1 MKLGANDVSAVKIGA
16 TDVNKVYLGSNLVWE
31 KAVGTLLLDLYPN
44 AVVAYSLRQ
53 LSTSYNGSAIK
64 VRRSS
69 DSNEQDIN
77 FVANEL
83 DTTSLLSFV
92 GSGSGFIPTWY
103 DQSGNTNNQFQSS
116 ASPQPNTVDSGTLVT
131 LNGNPT
137 ARFGFNRFMQTSS
150 AVSLGSPSEMWIF
163 TVLNLDDVNTYH
175 WVYGCSAASNNNG
188 GFNFYVGG
196 GDLFVGIQGATY
208 VQLKTPI
215 TTGNKLLS
223 IRMRGGQTTA
233 NAVEV
238 YIDSELATL
247 TATHSGTSN
256 ATFSDFIHKL
266 GARENDLFRYIGDI
280 SEFVIKTGDQ
290 SANRAGIESNINSNY
305 NMYWDGSQNG
315 LLDDYPNA
323 SAAYSLRALSSAY
336 TGAAIKV
343 RRSSDN
349 AEQDVN
355 LLYDGSL
362 NTASLLSFVGAG
374 DGFVTTWYDQSGNGN
389 DASETTAS
397 GQASIVLSGVLNT
410 TNGNVAAFGKS
421 NTAYATGY
429 SVFTA
434 ADGTYSGFVVSKLVD
449 SFDGVMALNNLSSGG
464 GGEIFRYFNTSSTTF
479 RIQSWDSS
487 GVAPVLVTEPISAN
501 SNAISSFI
509 RGLDSVTTSS
519 NSLTNSLLGLGAPR
533 KNVEERLLI
542 MGYNGATNGLESYF
556 SEAILYPSDQTS
568 NRVGI
573 ESNINSNYNVFWDG
587 SQTGI
592 LDDYP
597 NAEAAY
603 SLRALNSAYTS
614 SAIRVRR
621 SSDNAERDI
630 GLLYDGSLDTS
641 SLLSFVGA
649 GDGFVTIWYDQ
660 SGEGNDAAQ
669 GSASKQPKIVS
680 SGVVITEN
688 GEPSVEF
695 NGTTDYIQ
703 NELSVGATVTAFAVS
718 KIVSEPDYNFIYD
731 SFGTNSRLRL
741 GLWFTQEYFAD
752 NGDGLIVEAT
762 TASDGNQHLFFA
774 KHSNSEVSISV
785 DQDTLQTTST
795 TNFSQNSEHWNIG
808 ARNDGADHFL
818 DGTIQE
824 LIIYPSDET
833 SNRVGIETNINNH
846 YTIY

>member
-1 MKLGANDVSAVKIGA
+1 MKLGANDVSGVKIGA

-31 KAVGTLLLDLYPN
+31 KA
-44 AVVAYSLRQ
+44 
-53 LSTSYNGSAIK
+53 
-64 VRRSS
+64 
-69 DSNEQDIN
+69 
-77 FVANEL
+77 
-83 DTTSLLSFV
+83 
-92 GSGSGFIPTWY
+92 
-103 DQSGNTNNQFQSS
+103 
-116 ASPQPNTVDSGTLVT
+116 SPL
-131 LNGNPT
+131 
-137 ARFGFNRFMQTSS
+137 
-150 AVSLGSPSEMWIF
+150 
-163 TVLNLDDVNTYH
+163 
-175 WVYGCSAASNNNG
+175 
-188 GFNFYVGG
+188 
-196 GDLFVGIQGATY
+196 
-208 VQLKTPI
+208 
-215 TTGNKLLS
+215 
-223 IRMRGGQTTA
+223 
-233 NAVEV
+233 
-238 YIDSELATL
+238 
-247 TATHSGTSN
+247 
-256 ATFSDFIHKL
+256 
-266 GARENDLFRYIGDI
+266 
-280 SEFVIKTGDQ
+280 
-290 SANRAGIESNINSNY
+290 
-305 NMYWDGSQNG
+305 

-323 SAAYSLRALSSAY
+323 AAAYSLRKLKADY

-349 AEQDVN
+349 TEQDIGFVDN
-355 LLYDGSL
+355 ELD
-362 NTASLLSFVGAG
+362 TASLLSFVGAG
-374 DGFVTTWYDQSGNGN
+374 NGFVTTWYDQSGGN
-389 DASETTAS
+389 DAVETTAS

-410 TNGNVAAFGKS
+410 TNGNVAAFGNS
-421 NTAYATGY
+421 NTAYATGF
-429 SVFTA
+429 SIFNG
-434 ADGTYSGFVVSKLVD
+434 ADGTYSGFVVSKLV
-449 SFDGVMALNNLSSGG
+449 SAFDGVMQLNNLSSGG

-487 GVAPVLVTEPISAN
+487 GGAPLLVTEPISAN
-501 SNAISSFI
+501 SNVISSFI
-509 RGLDSVTTSS
+509 RRLDSLTTSS

-533 KNVEERLLI
+533 KNVEDKLFI
-542 MGYNGATNGLESYF
+542 MGFNGATSGLESYF

-573 ESNINSNYNVFWDG
+573 ESNINSHYNVFWDG

-703 NELSVGATVTAFAVS
+703 NELSVEPTVTAFAVS

-824 LIIYPSDET
+824 LIIYPSDESTNRAGIESNVNEHYNVFWDGSQDGLLDDYPNAAAAYSLRALSSAYTGAAIEVRKTVAGATSVQDIGFLYDGSLDTASLLSFAGSDDVFVAKWYDQSGEGIDIENITASKQPKLVNNGILETKGGLPVAKFSGGQVLNATIQGDFLGVSGRTSFAVAYGDNVDSTFVRFSDNFDALGAGADGLSFAVGTSSNDVGVRNYQASPSINESQTLPYTLSDIVLMSHITTGSTGLTYIDSQAATGSAGLRGGSWYWGVGARATTLTGALNGGIFEAIHFASDQT

>member
-44 AVVAYSLRQ
+44 AAAAYSLRK
-53 LSTSYNGSAIK
+53 LRTAYTGAAIE
-64 VRRSS
+64 VRVDTTGQPTYDIGF
-69 DSNEQDIN
+69 DSNG
-77 FVANEL
+77 EL
-83 DTTSLLSFV
+83 DTTDLLSKA
-92 GSGSGFIPTWY
+92 GSNDAYVSTWY
-103 DQSGNTNNQFQSS
+103 DQSGGGNDATQSNASNQPQIVSS
-116 ASPQPNTVDSGTLVT
+116 GSLITQNGKPNLQFDGS
-131 LNGNPT
+131 NDYFD
-137 ARFGFNRFMQTSS
+137 AS
-150 AVSLGSPSEMWIF
+150 AV
-163 TVLNLDDVNTYH
+163 
-175 WVYGCSAASNNNG
+175 
-188 GFNFYVGG
+188 
-196 GDLFVGIQGATY
+196 
-208 VQLKTPI
+208 
-215 TTGNKLLS
+215 TTGNPKSIFIPTKFTSISSTEKVIFDSITTNQSLLYKSSSNNIGIGFGSFILTSYTATTDFTLYS
-223 IRMRGGQTTA
+223 IFHNGSTS
-233 NAVEV
+233 NV
-238 YIDSELATL
+238 YIDSSTQIVNNQNL
-247 TATHSGTSN
+247 GTN
-256 ATFSDFIHKL
+256 AFNGLRIGAVRGSASLFFNGFIPEFIMW
-266 GARENDLFRYIGDI
+266 G
-280 SEFVIKTGDQ
+280 SEQ
-290 SANRAGIESNINSNY
+290 SSNRAGIESNINSYY
-305 NMYWDGSQNG
+305 NMYWDGSQTG
-315 LLDDYPNA
+315 LLDDYSNA
-323 SAAYSLRALSSAY
+323 AAAYSLRALSSAY
-336 TGAAIKV
+336 TGAAIEV
-343 RRSSDN
+343 RKTVAGVTSV
-349 AEQDVN
+349 QDIGF
-355 LLYDGSL
+355 LYDGSL
-362 NTASLLSFVGAG
+362 DRASLLSFAG
-374 DGFVTTWYDQSGNGN
+374 SDDVFVAKWYDQSGNGN
-389 DASETTAS
+389 DASETTES

-649 GDGFVTIWYDQ
+649 GDGFVTTWYDQ

-680 SGVVITEN
+680 NGSVITEN
-688 GEPSVEF
+688 GKPSVEF

-703 NELSVGATVTAFAVS
+703 NQLSVGATVTSFAVS

-774 KHSNSEVSISV
+774 KHTNSDVSISV
-785 DQDTLQTTST
+785 NQDTLQTVES

-808 ARNDGADHFL
+808 ARNDGAEHFL
-818 DGTIQE
+818 EGTIQE
-824 LIIYPSDET
+824 LILYPSDQ
-833 SNRVGIETNINNH
+833 SSDRSGIETNINNH